1 MNKQEFTQL
10 RLISDDEWMLF
21 RIHPK
26 TKEVFTVHMKGVASV
41 IKTVDGNKDTELYKL
56 YKLIIG
62 QDNAVI
68 HEDGSRTVLPSRRSI
83 LSEISAGNR
92 LLVWALK
99 FTVAPRGHEPG
110 VIAGYR
116 RPSRQFDTTL
126 FH

>member
-10 RLISDDEWMLF
+10 RLISDNEWMLF
-21 RIHPK
+21 RIYPK
-26 TKEVFTVHMKGVASV
+26 KKEVFTMRMNGVASV
-41 IKTVDGNKDTELYKL
+41 IKTVDGNKNAELYKL
-56 YKLIIG
+56 YKSIIG

-68 HEDGSRTVLPSRRSI
+68 HEDGSRTVLPSRQAI
-83 LSEISAGNR
+83 LSEISTDNR

-110 VIAGYR
+110 TEAGYR

-126 FH
+126 FY